1 MKLKADITKF
11 LDPNTV
17 MAGKD
22 EIDKSVKRA
31 NVQIGGKGLEK

>member
-1 MKLKADITKF
+1 MKLKADMTKF
-11 LDPNTV
+11 LGPETV

-22 EIDKSVKRA
+22 EIYKSVKSA